1 MDAPGRSAPL
11 SLTALLS
18 IGTAIFAMHFGA
30 SSMLWPATWGRD
42 SGVDWLPA
50 FFGYFFTGIML
61 PVLGYIAV
69 TKGGPLFALA
79 GRVGPRF
86 ALLFGGLTVFILG
99 PLFAIP
105 RMSAAAWDAVIHVL
119 GIDAGDSSRLP
130 SYVFTI
136 FYYVAIYWFIHNKA
150 KIVDKLS
157 HILVPALVLLE
168 AALII
173 SCIVSPVG
181 ESAARNYSRSPF
193 GFGFVSGYQ
202 GLDLPAALILS
213 GLILADI
220 KARGLTRVTDVMR
233 ALFIGMCIG
242 FSLFGLVMFGE
253 FFRGHTAS
261 GVFTDTFYAK
271 LSADIVLRQW
281 GIIGGSVFNIALMLA
296 CITAAV
302 GLTAGT
308 ADFIQTASKNSV
320 RYKAGCIFT
329 LILSGAISLAGLK
342 TIVALSAPILNF
354 IYPPSIALVLCVV
367 FFPKRL
373 NLMRGACF
381 FSLGFGFLEAVH
393 GYLGLLGLGGVLTP
407 FFALVPGAS
416 DGLGFVSFLLAGAVL
431 GILFLKNTEAAPLTL

>member
-1 MDAPGRSAPL
+1 MDAPGRSTPL

-50 FFGYFFTGIML
+50 FSGYFFTGLML

-69 TKGGPLFALA
+69 TKGGPLFVLA

-105 RMSAAAWDAVIHVL
+105 RMSAAAWDAVVHVI
-119 GIDAGDSSRLP
+119 GIDAGETSRWLL
-130 SYVFTI
+130 YAFTAL
-136 FYYVAIYWFIHNKA
+136 YYLVIYWFIHNKS

-157 HILVPALVLLE
+157 HMLVPALVLLE
-168 AALII
+168 AVLII
-173 SCIVSPVG
+173 SCIVAPVG
-181 ESAARNYSRSPF
+181 EPAPRNYSRGPF

-213 GLILADI
+213 GLVLADI

-253 FFRGHTAS
+253 FFRGCTAS
-261 GVFTDTFYAK
+261 GVFTETSYAK
-271 LSADIVLRQW
+271 LSADIVMRQW
-281 GIIGGSVFNIALMLA
+281 GIIGGSVFNVALTLA
-296 CITAAV
+296 CLTAAV

-308 ADFIQTASKNSV
+308 ADFIQAASKNSV

-329 LILSGAISLAGLK
+329 LILSGAISLVGLN
-342 TIVALSAPILNF
+342 TMIVWSAPILTF
-354 IYPPSIALVLCVV
+354 VYPPSIALVLCVV
-367 FFPKRL
+367 FFPNRL
-373 NLMRGACF
+373 NLLRGACF
-381 FSLGFGFLEAVH
+381 FTLGFGLLEAIH
-393 GYLGLLGLGGVLTP
+393 GYLSLFGHSTLFAP
-407 FFALVPGAS
+407 FFALVPGAE
-416 DGLGFVSFLLAGAVL
+416 DGLGFVSFLFIGAAF
-431 GILFLKNTEAAPLTL
+431 GTFFLKNTEAEPLSL